1 MENASMQSPNDQN
14 RKSKA
19 LLYTIIGV
27 LLALNAGL
35 FYFWQK
41 RADHDK
47 KTTAQNESLKKDT
60 AALNRA
66 LEQAEY
72 LITKYQRDS
81 AALTTNNKDLSQE
94 VVNKKAE
101 LTKLYAQLK
110 NEKNVSSAKIKELQD
125 KIKELM
131 EQLANLEK
139 QNAELK
145 EVNAKLESENVEVIK
160 RNKELATDRQKYKN
174 IAQRLQA
181 TGLKV
186 EALKKKWLSGKI
198 GTTNKAKDVESL
210 RISFSL
216 AENKV
221 ADAGEKIVYVKITGP
236 EGVTLTNPGKEGGTF
251 EFENNESKYTYK
263 MSVLYEQEA
272 KAAEVTKWSPN
283 KDLKKGKYNIEL
295 YCDGFKI
302 GEQSLDLK

>member
-41 RADHDK
+41 RADHDI

-72 LITKYQRDS
+72 LITKYKRDS
-81 AALTTNNKDLSQE
+81 AALNDNNKDLSKE
-94 VVNKKAE
+94 VMNKKNE
-101 LTKLYAQLK
+101 LVKLYAQLK
-110 NEKNVSSAKIKELQD
+110 NDKNASSAQIKQLQE

-131 EQLANLEK
+131 DQLANLEK
-139 QNAELK
+139 QNTELK

-160 RNKELATDRQKYKN
+160 RNKELASDRQKYKN

-186 EALKKKWLSGKI
+186 EALKKKWLSGKT
-198 GTTNKAKDVESL
+198 GTTNKAKDVEAI
-210 RISFSL
+210 RVSFSL

-221 ADAGEKIVYVKITGP
+221 AEAGEKIVYVKITGP

-251 EFENNESKYTYK
+251 EYENNESKYTYK
-263 MSVLYEQEA
+263 MSVLYEQDA

-283 KDLKKGKYNIEL
+283 RDLKKGKYSIEL
-295 YCDGFKI
+295 YCEGFKI
-302 GEQSLDLK
+302 GEQVLDLK

>member
-41 RADHDK
+41 RSDHDN

-66 LEQAEY
+66 LEQAQY

-81 AALTTNNKDLSQE
+81 AALTDNNKDLSEE
-94 VVNKKAE
+94 VVSKKNE
-101 LTKLYAQLK
+101 LAKLYAQLK
-110 NEKNVSSAKIKELQD
+110 TEKNVSAAKLKELQD
-125 KIKELM
+125 KIRDLM
-131 EQLANLEK
+131 DQLSNLEK
-139 QNAELK
+139 QNTELR
-145 EVNAKLESENVEVIK
+145 EVNAKLESENVAVIK

-186 EALKKKWLSGKI
+186 EALKKKWLSGKV
-198 GTTNKAKDVESL
+198 GTTNKAKDVEAI

-221 ADAGEKIVYVKITGP
+221 ADAGEKTVYVKITGP
-236 EGVTLTNPGKEGGTF
+236 EGVTLTNPGNEGGTF
-251 EFENNESKYTYK
+251 DFENNQSKYTYK
-263 MSVLYEQEA
+263 MTVLYEQEA
-272 KAAEVTKWSPN
+272 KTAEVTKWSPS
-283 KDLKKGKYNIEL
+283 KDLKKGKYSIEL
-295 YCDGFKI
+295 YCEGFKI
-302 GEQSLDLK
+302 GEQNLDLK

>member
-1 MENASMQSPNDQN
+1 
-14 RKSKA
+14 
-19 LLYTIIGV
+19 V

-41 RADHDK
+41 RSDHDN

-66 LEQAEY
+66 LEQAQY

-81 AALTTNNKDLSQE
+81 AALTDNNKDLSEE
-94 VVNKKAE
+94 VVSKKNE
-101 LTKLYAQLK
+101 LAKLYAQLK
-110 NEKNVSSAKIKELQD
+110 TEKNVSAAKLKELQD
-125 KIKELM
+125 KIRDLM
-131 EQLANLEK
+131 DQLSNLEK
-139 QNAELK
+139 QNTELR
-145 EVNAKLESENVEVIK
+145 EVNAKLESENVAVIK

-186 EALKKKWLSGKI
+186 EALKKKWLSGKV
-198 GTTNKAKDVESL
+198 GTTNKAKDVEAI

-221 ADAGEKIVYVKITGP
+221 ADAGEKTVYVKITGP
-236 EGVTLTNPGKEGGTF
+236 EGVTLTNPGNEGGTF
-251 EFENNESKYTYK
+251 DFENNQSKYTYK
-263 MSVLYEQEA
+263 MTVLYEQEA
-272 KAAEVTKWSPN
+272 KTAEVTKWSPS
-283 KDLKKGKYNIEL
+283 KDLKKGKYSIEL
-295 YCDGFKI
+295 YCEGFKI
-302 GEQSLDLK
+302 GEQNLDLK